1 MIRRPPRSTLFPY
14 TTLFRSIA
22 EAPVHRRAHM
32 DDLGVKQLARDGR
45 VVGERRFVGLFTS
58 RAHAEEGDGV
68 RLLRRTLRQ
77 ILAAERVV
85 PGSHDHKAI
94 VAVFNAL
101 PKPELFASTPADLRG
116 EIATILAAAQTD
128 DVVVTLGPRADGQ
141 RLPVLCVLPRTGC
154 AG

>member
-32 DDLGVKQLARDGR
+32 DDIGVKQLDRDGR
-45 VVGERRFVGLFTS
+45 VVGERRFLGLFTS
-58 RAHAEEGDGV
+58 KAHAEEAAEV
-68 RLLRRTLRQ
+68 PLLRRMLRH

-94 VAVFNAL
+94 
-101 PKPELFASTPADLRG
+101 
-116 EIATILAAAQTD
+116 AAAFN
-128 DVVVTLGPRADGQ
+128 G
-141 RLPVLCVLPRTGC
+141 LPTPGLHAAPPTR
-154 AG
+154 